1 MVNDGGGVR
10 GRVLRG
16 LYPGVSATGA
26 MPVVEP
32 AGLFPGSGGVDGGG
46 SSPGERRFLRRRR
59 RGGRGMGPE
68 GMLRQV
74 VRREMVGV
82 VYIEEEE
89 G

>member
-1 MVNDGGGVR
+1 
-10 GRVLRG
+10 
-16 LYPGVSATGA
+16 

-46 SSPGERRFLRRRR
+46 GSPGERRFLRRRR